1 MNNKLIKKP
10 ELIKD
15 TNCLMINNLSVF
27 YKRKKILKDISLNVK
42 QGEIVGLLGPNGAG
56 KTTCFQCI
64 AGLQLIDHGN
74 IFLNDINISSLPIF
88 KRAKLGLNYLPQE
101 TSIFRG
107 LSVEQNISAIIQTT
121 NSKAEINYHEFLNE
135 LLNDFGLEHLRHA
148 SALTLSGGEKRR
160 VEIAR
165 ALAAKPKFLL
175 LDEPLAG
182 IDPIALL
189 DIKDTIKK
197 LRERNIGIL
206 ITDHNVRET
215 LDTVERSY
223 ILHDGGIIASG
234 SSDKL
239 LNNSDVRRVYLGER
253 FKL

>member
-1 MNNKLIKKP
+1 LNNKPIKKP

-15 TNCLMINNLSVF
+15 TNCLIINNLSVF

-74 IFLNDINISSLPIF
+74 IFLNNINISSLPIF

-107 LSVEQNISAIIQTT
+107 LTVEQNISAIIQTT
-121 NSKAEINYHEFLNE
+121 NSKAEINHQEFLNE

-189 DIKDTIKK
+189 DIKNIIHK

-215 LDTVERSY
+215 LETVERSY

>member
-1 MNNKLIKKP
+1 MNNKSIKRP

-15 TNCLMINNLSVF
+15 TNCLNINNLSVF
-27 YKRKKILKDISLNVK
+27 YKRKKILKDITLTVK

-121 NSKAEINYHEFLNE
+121 NSNTEINHQDFLNE
-135 LLNDFGLEHLRHA
+135 LLNDFGLDHLRHA

-189 DIKDTIKK
+189 DIKNIIYK

-215 LDTVERSY
+215 LETVERSY
-223 ILHDGGIIASG
+223 ILHEGGIIASG
-234 SSDKL
+234 SSDRL

>member
-1 MNNKLIKKP
+1 MNNEPIKKP

-15 TNCLMINNLSVF
+15 TNCLKINNLSVF
-27 YKRKKILKDISLNVK
+27 YKRKKILKDINLNVK

-74 IFLNDINISSLPIF
+74 IFLNDINISSLPIY

-121 NSKAEINYHEFLNE
+121 NSNAEISHHDFLNE
-135 LLNDFGLEHLRHA
+135 LLHDFGLEHLRHA

-189 DIKDTIKK
+189 DIKNIIYK

-215 LDTVERSY
+215 LETVERSY

-234 SSDKL
+234 SSDRL
-239 LNNSDVRRVYLGER
+239 LNNSEVRRVYLGER

>member
-1 MNNKLIKKP
+1 MNNKPIKKAA
-10 ELIKD
+10 LIKD
-15 TNCLMINNLSVF
+15 TNCLIINNLSVF

-74 IFLNDINISSLPIF
+74 IFLNNINISSLPIF

-107 LSVEQNISAIIQTT
+107 LTVEQNISAIIQTT
-121 NSKAEINYHEFLNE
+121 NSNAEISHHDFLNE

-189 DIKDTIKK
+189 DIKNIIHK

-215 LDTVERSY
+215 LETVERSY

>member
-1 MNNKLIKKP
+1 M
-10 ELIKD
+10 
-15 TNCLMINNLSVF
+15 
-27 YKRKKILKDISLNVK
+27 
-42 QGEIVGLLGPNGAG
+42 
-56 KTTCFQCI
+56 
-64 AGLQLIDHGN
+64 
-74 IFLNDINISSLPIF
+74 PIF

-107 LSVEQNISAIIQTT
+107 LTVEQNISAIIQTT
-121 NSKAEINYHEFLNE
+121 NSKAEINHHDFLNE

-189 DIKDTIKK
+189 DIKNIIHK

-215 LDTVERSY
+215 LETVERSY

>member
-1 MNNKLIKKP
+1 MNNKPIKKP

-15 TNCLMINNLSVF
+15 TNCLIINNLSVF

-74 IFLNDINISSLPIF
+74 IFLNNINISSLPIF

-107 LSVEQNISAIIQTT
+107 LTVEQNISAIIQTT
-121 NSKAEINYHEFLNE
+121 NSNAEISHHDFLNE

-189 DIKDTIKK
+189 DIKNIIYK

-215 LDTVERSY
+215 LETVERSY

-234 SSDKL
+234 SSDRL

>member
-1 MNNKLIKKP
+1 MNFEKIKKP
-10 ELIKD
+10 KLVKD
-15 TNCLMINNLSVF
+15 LNFLKINNLSVF
-27 YKRKKILKDISLNVK
+27 YKRKKILNDINLLLK
-42 QGEIVGLLGPNGAG
+42 EGEVVGLLGPNGAG
-56 KTTCFQCI
+56 KTTFFQSI
-64 AGLQLIDHGN
+64 VGLHKVDHGSINLNNLN
-74 IFLNDINISSLPIF
+74 ITNLPIF

-107 LSVEQNISAIIQTT
+107 LSVEQNISSIIQ
-121 NSKAEINYHEFLNE
+121 INTKSNERIDSDFLNE
-135 LLNDFGLEHLRHA
+135 LLNEFSLDHIRNA

-182 IDPIALL
+182 IDPIALI
-189 DIKDTIKK
+189 DIKNIIYK
-197 LRERNIGIL
+197 LKEKNIGIL

-215 LDTVERSY
+215 LETVDRSY
-223 ILHDGGIIASG
+223 ILNDGKIIASG
-234 SSDKL
+234 SSEEL
-239 LNNSDVRRVYLGER
+239 LENNNVRKVYLGEK